1 MALMLSPLRETLLKK
16 VCPDKPR
23 IYCHRGK
30 AAISRAAGTYILQ
43 TERKIIMPNF
53 NTGRY
58 TVTQKYLMTRG
69 QALSFPAKFFN
80 TNFKKDEVYG
90 VVVDIPLAADVLT
103 TMVCFINGAANLY
116 FNNGGEYTGASQ
128 KYRNLVQAAHNL
140 VANAGQLIPNA
151 EKVNQFDLPIG
162 RTNNVFLLTKNAVY
176 KVAIPAGIIPEDEP
190 EKRNVYVLYQ
200 RVLNELRSCQLKDDA
215 ERRKAASK

>member
-1 MALMLSPLRETLLKK
+1 
-16 VCPDKPR
+16 
-23 IYCHRGK
+23 
-30 AAISRAAGTYILQ
+30 
-43 TERKIIMPNF
+43 MPNF

-151 EKVNQFDLPIG
+151 
-162 RTNNVFLLTKNAVY
+162 VY